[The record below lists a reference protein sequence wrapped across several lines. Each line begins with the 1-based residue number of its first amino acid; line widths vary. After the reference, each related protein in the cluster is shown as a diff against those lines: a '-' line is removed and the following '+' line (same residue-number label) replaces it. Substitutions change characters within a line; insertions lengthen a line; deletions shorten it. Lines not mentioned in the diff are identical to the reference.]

1 MLDEHPGRID
11 QPFAVPFVHRLRFT
25 RDVLGQDRH
34 VLADVV
40 HPSDGRKARVQFWVD
55 ENLLA
60 QRPDLRPWV
69 GAFAET
75 FAGRAEVLKAVQVVP
90 GGEAVKNDIQ
100 LLEQMLKVF
109 EAADLDRHSYV
120 VVLGGGA
127 VLDAVGFA
135 AAIAHRG
142 LRLVRLP
149 TTTLAQ
155 ADSGVGVK
163 NGVNLFGKKNWVG
176 CFAVPWAVINDA
188 GLLASLPDRDFACG
202 FAEAVKVALLKDA
215 DFFGQVCDAAPRVA
229 RRDPGAA
236 LPIIRRSACLHLDHI
251 TRGGDPFEL
260 LEARP
265 LDFGHWSAHKMEPL
279 TGYALRHGEA
289 VAIGLAIDTV
299 YSSLALGFPERDV
312 ARVLGCLREL
322 GLPLGHPVLRA
333 REHLFAGLEE
343 FRQHL
348 GGRLTLTMLRGVGD
362 PVEVH
367 AVDDRLM
374 RAAIDHVAAYTPAAG
389 AWAPTP
395 AAAHAEGGHCAP
407 LPAESA
413 PPRDVSAARTR
424 ATG

>member
-1 MLDEHPGRID
+1 MLGQYPGDID
-11 QPFAVPFVHRLRFT
+11 QPFVVPLVHRLRFT
-25 RDVLGQDRH
+25 RDVLGPDRP
-34 VLADVV
+34 VLADVL
-40 HPSDGRKARVQFWVD
+40 HADEGRPARVQFWTD

-69 GAFAET
+69 GSFAQSV
-75 FAGRAEVLKAVQVVP
+75 AGRLEVLPALQVVP
-90 GGEAVKNDIQ
+90 GGEAVKNDIHI
-100 LLEQMLKVF
+100 LERMLKVF

-120 VVLGGGA
+120 VVIGGGA

-176 CFAVPWAVINDA
+176 SFAVPWAVINDA
-188 GLLASLPDRDFACG
+188 GLLATLPDRDFVCG
-202 FAEAVKVALLKDA
+202 FSEAVKVALLKDPA
-215 DFFGQVCDAAPRVA
+215 FFAEVCAAAPRIA
-229 RRDPGAA
+229 RRDPEAA
-236 LPIIRRSACLHLDHI
+236 LPVIRRSARLHLEHI

-260 LEARP
+260 REARP

-299 YSSLALGFPERDV
+299 YSSLTLGFPESDV
-312 ARVLGCLREL
+312 ARVLTCLREL
-322 GLPLGHPVLRA
+322 GLPLAHPVVRD
-333 REHLFAGLEE
+333 RERLFAGLEE

-348 GGRLTLTMLRGVGD
+348 GGRLTLTLLRGVGD

-367 AVDDRLM
+367 EVDERLM
-374 RAAIDHVAAYTPAAG
+374 TAAIDRVAALAPAAPWVAVPVAEPVEEGHCG
-389 AWAPTP
+389 AEAEQVRSSREAP
-395 AAAHAEGGHCAP
+395 AARSEAM
-407 LPAESA
+407 S
-413 PPRDVSAARTR
+413 
-424 ATG
+424 